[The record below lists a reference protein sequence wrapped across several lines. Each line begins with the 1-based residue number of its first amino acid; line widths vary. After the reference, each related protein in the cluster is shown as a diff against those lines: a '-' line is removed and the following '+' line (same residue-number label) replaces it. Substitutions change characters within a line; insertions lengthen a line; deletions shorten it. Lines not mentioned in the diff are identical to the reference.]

1 MREESRTNSKRLS
14 VIVGFPVPA
23 KKSRN
28 HIDDP
33 FMQ

>member
-1 MREESRTNSKRLS
+1 MREESRNNIKRLS
-14 VIVGFPVPA
+14 VIVGFSVPA

-28 HIDDP
+28 HLDDP